1 MTISE
6 LKGYLEENL
15 DIIRE
20 EIRTRKYKPS
30 PVRRIEIPKDNG
42 GTRNLGIPTVIDRV
56 YTTGNS
62 AGSYA
67 NLRTCIQ

>member
-42 GTRNLGIPTVIDRV
+42 GMLMSI
-56 YTTGNS
+56 
-62 AGSYA
+62 
-67 NLRTCIQ
+67 